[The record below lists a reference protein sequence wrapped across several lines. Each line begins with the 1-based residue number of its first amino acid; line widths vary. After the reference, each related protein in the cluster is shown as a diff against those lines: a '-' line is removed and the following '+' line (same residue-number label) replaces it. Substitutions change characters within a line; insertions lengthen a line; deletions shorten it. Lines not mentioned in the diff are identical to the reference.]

1 MDELSQ
7 SPSFFNEGDE
17 SSARKDIDAIL
28 FDVDGVLI
36 DTRLSYNLAIKKTVK
51 HVLALVSSVEPIQ
64 SVSDSILLRMRRTG
78 GFNNDTDTT
87 YALILTSLVSQS
99 TSTKEL
105 ESLLFDITNKID
117 VGGIISVERY
127 LSTVF
132 SSTAVEKIKHKLSYP
147 GPVGRS
153 MVTTV
158 FDEVFYGAEL
168 FKQRYGI
175 YPQYYFGDALINNE
189 KVVIT
194 RRTTRFLSKRFDDR
208 IGVVS
213 GRSKL
218 AFEYSLGGELSTF
231 NREACIFLEDEPR
244 KNAKPNPYGIK
255 KAMKRM
261 RAKHAIYVGDSV
273 EDIIMVGKAKE
284 EMGLEIEFM
293 GVYGSSVKPVETRKF
308 LKQKGAEIVLRSVNQ
323 VPNILNK
330 TM

>member
-1 MDELSQ
+1 MDKLSQ

-51 HVLALVSSVEPIQ
+51 HVLAIVSSVEPIQ

-117 VGGIISVERY
+117 AGGIISVERY
-127 LSTVF
+127 LSTLF
-132 SSTAVEKIKHKLSYP
+132 SRTAIQKIKHELSYP

-153 MVTTV
+153 LVTTV

-175 YPQYYFGDALINNE
+175 CPQYYFGDALINNE

-194 RRTTRFLSKRFDDR
+194 RHVLQDSCPKDLT
-208 IGVVS
+208 IGSELFQVGVNWP
-213 GRSKL
+213 
-218 AFEYSLGGELSTF
+218 LSTLF
-231 NREACIFLEDEPR
+231 ERYCQLLTERHVYFWKTNQEKMQNLILTGLR
-244 KNAKPNPYGIK
+244 K
-255 KAMKRM
+255 
-261 RAKHAIYVGDSV
+261 
-273 EDIIMVGKAKE
+273 
-284 EMGLEIEFM
+284 
-293 GVYGSSVKPVETRKF
+293 
-308 LKQKGAEIVLRSVNQ
+308 Q
-323 VPNILNK
+323 
-330 TM
+330 